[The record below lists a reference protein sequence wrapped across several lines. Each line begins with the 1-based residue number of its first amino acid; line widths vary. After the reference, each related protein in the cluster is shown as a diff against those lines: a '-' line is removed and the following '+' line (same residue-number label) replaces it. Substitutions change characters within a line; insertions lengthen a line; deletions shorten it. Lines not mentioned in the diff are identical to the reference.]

1 MNETEERV
9 AGILLQLERR
19 GSARNRAG
27 MARYAITAPKVF
39 GVSVTRLR
47 DIAKRLGTD
56 HPLALLLW
64 ETGWYE
70 ARMLAAFVDD
80 PARVTG
86 AQMERWTRG
95 FDNWAIC
102 DTCCLHLFDRTPHA
116 WRKAEI
122 WSKRRAEFVKRAGF
136 ALVASLA
143 RHDRTSPDAP
153 FLLALRWIEREAVDD
168 RNFVRKA
175 VNWALRAIGERNAKL
190 NAAARKLAAS
200 LAASPD
206 RAARWIGTD
215 ALRQFATPAS
225 RARVARAMKSAA
237 TGRAPRKRTRAA
249 PRRPRR

>member
-1 MNETEERV
+1 MNEIEERV
-9 AGILLQLERR
+9 AGLLLQLERR
-19 GSARNRAG
+19 GSKRNRQG

-39 GVSVTRLR
+39 GVSVKRLR

-80 PARVTG
+80 PARATG
-86 AQMERWTRG
+86 AQMDRWARD

-102 DTCCLHLFDRTPHA
+102 DTCCMHLFDRTPFA
-116 WRKAEI
+116 WRKAAI
-122 WSKRRAEFVKRAGF
+122 WSKRKAEFVKRAGF

-143 RHDRTSPDAP
+143 RHDKESGDAP
-153 FLLALRWIEREAVDD
+153 FLEALGWIEREATDE

-175 VNWALRAIGERNAKL
+175 VNWALRTIGERNRAL
-190 NAAARKLAAS
+190 HRAALTVATR

-206 RAARWIGTD
+206 KTARWIGKD

-225 RARVARAMKSAA
+225 RARVARAEKA
-237 TGRAPRKRTRAA
+237 TAKGRPPRARARAA